1 MRREVRSSLLLP
13 RSHELLKKKDSS
25 NHSTAGKNS
34 HRRNSSSTSSLSIP
48 KHSRSPS
55 SKRRISASCMHIHSK
70 ENIFDVNAS
79 KSRSKSPADKLFL
92 RHSECSVGD
101 SVEFLNSDE
110 SYLLNENK
118 SNKPMNSIGIT
129 SKMNHGIHVY
139 PDISTRSSIVSWLY
153 RLGVGSTKN
162 ELIFNQQFNL
172 NEVKIV
178 KPVVVLDNEWDN
190 GILFCELIPILTPL
204 DKNSIK
210 HVEKCDKY
218 RRRICPRILL
228 SGCELCVKSK
238 AQALRNYQILLHS
251 FEILPDIGL
260 QGLTITAEEVLTSD
274 AMKWKIMYRIYN
286 LFGPNSLYQKELRRL
301 RKNSKT
307 ARRGRSL
314 DRQSLHR
321 VRFSSEGVSTSRSPS
336 RNSIKVRSQSP
347 YRSKSIDSNN
357 SSNKDETN
365 KNIESNKEHMNNIF
379 RGRTNRCIKKVK
391 REDWIPS
398 ENDNYEVES
407 ASKIV
412 VPSISVPEQSQLR
425 GWLLSLGISVL
436 DGEGGYYSEEPSLH
450 LIQSQIAPPLS
461 LCDDK
466 LRNGE
471 TLCDLLCILE
481 PAAGAHVHLQ
491 RIIRRKPR
499 SIQCAL
505 MNIKRALWLFKL
517 RKSPP
522 LPYYYLCQ
530 PSKILQGDKN
540 ILWGLLR
547 EIMFL
552 YAPTMPKLFHV
563 DSTINSKIETNVDS
577 VLSSP
582 RQFKVNNKLNS
593 IEERIPS
600 QVNWWFKLPYSSTQR
615 RLLDKSLLQWLQS
628 STSPNPILRLNVNSC
643 SITPPSTMLE
653 LEGPIRD
660 GTLLCLLIESWLNL
674 PIKPWNKHPLTY
686 SQCVANIS
694 KAVSA
699 LQVCLNMSGRYLH
712 QGIEDE
718 IVRGNWDCILGLLE
732 DIRKFRDSIPPRPA
746 IPSKVDWDLEGKVGP
761 YLGDPLYVINK
772 TNATTELENGRKQVT
787 PTRRPMFFA
796 ELNRLEAAKS
806 STTPFVS
813 AVSTFTPIGAETDME
828 VDSLTKSVLQ
838 QHPNKVIETT
848 GTDIIPVGN
857 NNTPLHRNAN
867 HSNISAS
874 DIDPEVYLLNE
885 SADRSHDSGLMSNN
899 LNKSTSSVVS
909 VESVNRAMGVM
920 RRTNNTEIV
929 MEWLVELGV
938 VRPNQDESLGLASLS
953 RDPEYIR
960 NFSDGILLC
969 ALVKRL
975 EKMTN
980 PIAGVIL
987 EPKTSAQRLQNIRKA
1002 LETIAS
1008 LNKRIPLSTLACEEE
1023 ILSGNRDSIITLL
1036 LAIKKGYSKFRI
1048 NSRH

>member
-13 RSHELLKKKDSS
+13 RSHELLKKKEYTNEVFSS
-25 NHSTAGKNS
+25 RSS
-34 HRRNSSSTSSLSIP
+34 RRNSSTLSVP
-48 KHSRSPS
+48 KHSRSPT
-55 SKRRISASCMHIHSK
+55 SKRRISTGCTHSHSK
-70 ENIFDVNAS
+70 ENISDTNIS
-79 KSRSKSPADKLFL
+79 KSRARSPSDKLFL

-101 SVEFLNSDE
+101 SMEFINSDE

-118 SNKPMNSIGIT
+118 SNKSMNSIGVN
-129 SKMNHGIHVY
+129 SKINHSIHIY
-139 PDISTRSSIVSWLY
+139 PDISMRSSIVSWLY
-153 RLGVGSTKN
+153 RLGIGSTKN
-162 ELIFNQQFNL
+162 ELIFTQQFNI
-172 NEVKIV
+172 NEVKII

-210 HVEKCDKY
+210 HVEKCDKF
-218 RRRICPRILL
+218 RRRMCPRILL
-228 SGCELCVKSK
+228 SGCELHVKSK
-238 AQALRNYQILLHS
+238 AQALRNYQILLQS
-251 FEILPDIGL
+251 FEMLPDIGL
-260 QGLTITAEEVLTSD
+260 QGITLTAEEVLTSD
-274 AMKWKIMYRIYN
+274 AIKWKIIYKMYN

-301 RKNSKT
+301 RNTSKT
-307 ARRGRSL
+307 GRRGRSL
-314 DRQSLHR
+314 DRQSSNR
-321 VRFSSEGVSTSRSPS
+321 VRFSSEGAAATSRSPS
-336 RNSIKVRSQSP
+336 RNSVRVRAQSP
-347 YRSKSIDSNN
+347 KRSKSADSNT
-357 SSNKDETN
+357 SKDLVK
-365 KNIESNKEHMNNIF
+365 KNAECNREHMNNIF
-379 RGRTNRCIKKVK
+379 RGRSNKCIKKVK
-391 REDWIPS
+391 KEDWIPPD
-398 ENDNYEVES
+398 NDKYEVES
-407 ASKIV
+407 ATKLIL
-412 VPSISVPEQSQLR
+412 PIITVPEQSQLR

-481 PAAGAHVHLQ
+481 PTAAAHVHLQ
-491 RIIRRKPR
+491 RIIHRHPR

-522 LPYYYLCQ
+522 LPYNYLCQ

-552 YAPTMPKLFHV
+552 YAPNAPKLFNTENA
-563 DSTINSKIETNVDS
+563 DDNVVNGVGS
-577 VLSSP
+577 LSPP
-582 RQFKVNNKLNS
+582 RQFKVNDKLNS

-628 STSPNPILRLNVNSC
+628 SHNPNPILRLSTSSV

-686 SQCVANIS
+686 SQCVANIG
-694 KAVSA
+694 KAVSS
-699 LQVCLNMSGRYLH
+699 LQICLNMSGRYLH

-718 IVRGNWDCILGLLE
+718 VVRGNWDCILGLFE
-732 DIRKFRDSIPPRPA
+732 DIRKFHDNVPPRPA
-746 IPSKVDWDLEGKVGP
+746 IPTKVDWDLEGKVGP
-761 YLGDPLYVINK
+761 YLGDPSYTTSK
-772 TNATTELENGRKQVT
+772 TTTESAGNKRHVT
-787 PTRRPMFFA
+787 PTRKPMFFA
-796 ELNRLEAAKS
+796 ELNHLEMVKS
-806 STTPFVS
+806 ANTPIASVS
-813 AVSTFTPIGAETDME
+813 NTFTPIGGENDME
-828 VDSLTKSVLQ
+828 VDSLTKNIQ
-838 QHPNKVIETT
+838 QRSPLKVPVVS
-848 GTDIIPVGN
+848 GTDIIPIGSAQLQRSV
-857 NNTPLHRNAN
+857 N
-867 HSNISAS
+867 HSNINTS
-874 DIDPEVYLLNE
+874 DIDAEVFLLNE
-885 SADRSHDSGLMSNN
+885 SVDRSHDSGGISNN
-899 LNKSTSSVVS
+899 LNKSTSSAVS
-909 VESVNRAMGVM
+909 VESINRAMGVT
-920 RRTNNTEIV
+920 RRTNNLEII
-929 MEWLVELGV
+929 MEWLVELGL
-938 VRPNQDESLGLASLS
+938 VRPNQDEETLGLATLS

-969 ALVKRL
+969 ALVRRL

-987 EPKTSAQRLQNIRKA
+987 EPRSSAQRLQNIRKG

-1008 LNKRIPLSTLACEEE
+1008 LNKRIPLSALACEEE
-1023 ILSGNRDSIITLL
+1023 ILSGNKDSITSLL

-1048 NSRH
+1048 SSRY